1 MTCSRERE
9 ATFVPLGQWFHGW
22 LRRLRDECGNVR
34 VKELSGAV
42 TGCIVVLHCVVLRQR
57 HAVLRVAHRRV
68 CHLRSSEHQ
77 RLAGPPQT
85 TCRELPVSA
94 QNLLLSTRQR
104 TDEAARSW
112 PGVSASRGCP
122 SEDKPPAELGTT
134 NNEAAMS

>member
-1 MTCSRERE
+1 MIVRGILRHRRENIELIGSGGLVLTISDVLERERGH
-9 ATFVPLGQWFHGW
+9 FVPLGRWFQGW
-22 LRRLRDECGNVR
+22 LRRLRHECGNVR

-85 TCRELPVSA
+85 TC
-94 QNLLLSTRQR
+94 
-104 TDEAARSW
+104 
-112 PGVSASRGCP
+112 
-122 SEDKPPAELGTT
+122 
-134 NNEAAMS
+134 